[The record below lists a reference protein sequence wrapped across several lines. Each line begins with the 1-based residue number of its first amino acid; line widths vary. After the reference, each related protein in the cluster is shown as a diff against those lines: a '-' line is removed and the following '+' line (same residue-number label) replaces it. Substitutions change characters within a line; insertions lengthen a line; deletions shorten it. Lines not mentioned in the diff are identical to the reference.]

1 MANQKAE
8 KLIEL
13 GLDEYVAARVQQTD
27 LQIAPREFW
36 LAASEQR
43 ALLQGAERLAIFTLS
58 LGILLI
64 FLAIPAWFFG
74 LQGSSVLIAS
84 GTFLALAGFLLCK
97 AGFSCGNWQRV
108 LTFRG
113 LRPLTFRLAAEF
125 QAVFDLVRSGEH
137 QLLEISEIG
146 LGAFNSPVSH
156 QPVAKTYGPTAFDN
170 PKFPETL
177 FLDDANIAPK
187 FIVVFP
193 SPSGDWFNF
202 YVWNEPVAS
211 QIADLFDQT
220 PNIYEGDKVKR
231 RKAKIALCTI
241 ANFVIQQKKYGR
253 KFNSKDV
260 VVRQFQAA
268 LKHQA
273 AVLRQSGG
281 IDVLGELQLC
291 RLNITGTAPT
301 TEPTEIERRKA
312 PKPES
317 WFLNLMSGD
326 YDPILR
332 PLAVTIED
340 KLGAVPTFVA

>member
-13 GLDEYVAARVQQTD
+13 GLDEYVVARVQQTH

-36 LAASEQR
+36 VAASEQR
-43 ALLQGAERLAIFTLS
+43 ALLQGAESLAIFTLS
-58 LGILLI
+58 LGVVLI
-64 FLAIPAWFFG
+64 FLAIPTWFFG
-74 LQGSSVLIAS
+74 LQGSSALIAS

-97 AGFSCGNWQRV
+97 AGFSRDKWQRV
-108 LTFRG
+108 LMFRG
-113 LRPLTFRLAAEF
+113 LRSLEFRLAREF
-125 QAVFDLVRSGEH
+125 QSVFDLVRSGEH
-137 QLLEISEIG
+137 QLLEISESGIG
-146 LGAFNSPVSH
+146 AYNSPVSH
-156 QPVAKTYGPTAFDN
+156 QPVAKAYGPTAFEN

-177 FLDDANIAPK
+177 FLDDANIAKK
-187 FIVVFP
+187 FIVVAP

-211 QIADLFDQT
+211 QIEDMFDQT
-220 PNIYEGDKVKR
+220 PDIYEGDTVKR

-241 ANFVIQQKKYGR
+241 ANFVIQQKMQGR
-253 KFNSKDV
+253 KFSSKDL
-260 VVRQFQAA
+260 VVRKFQEA

-273 AVLRQSGG
+273 AVLWQSGE
-281 IDVLGELQLC
+281 IDVLRELQLC

-301 TEPTEIERRKA
+301 NEPTEIERRKA
-312 PKPES
+312 SKPES

-332 PLAVTIED
+332 PLAVSIEA
-340 KLGAVPTFVA
+340 KVGILPPFVA